1 MADITP
7 AYKKDDAADKGN
19 YRPVSIL
26 PAVSKIFERNMYNQ
40 IYNYMNLHLSPY
52 LCGFRKGYSA
62 EYCLITMLE
71 RWKKALDKKH
81 MACALLTDLSKAFD
95 CINHELLIA
104 KLEAYGFDNDSLG
117 YIYSY
122 LTHRKQRTKVNN
134 SFSLFSNI
142 NCGVPQGSI
151 LGPLLFKIYINDIFY
166 FVDEKDIANYA
177 DDNTP
182 YAIDTNIESLI
193 NTIENDA
200 SILMKWFQ
208 DNYLKMNEDKCH
220 LLITNQNDSCISVN
234 IGNETIS
241 NRNSEK
247 LLGITIDNNLNF
259 TEHISTICKKVSLK
273 LHALARISK
282 LMSTEKLRTIMKAF
296 IESQF
301 GYCPLV
307 WMFHSRALN
316 NKINKL
322 HERGLRL
329 VYKDASLSFQQLLEK
344 DNSVTIHHRNLRKLA
359 TEMYKLKNNL
369 SPKLLKSIISESNN
383 PYDLRSENPF
393 QTNNIRTVCYGT
405 ETISFRGP
413 KTWALLPSE
422 IKQSKSITEFKRKIK
437 RWEPEGCTCR
447 LCEVYIQ
454 NLGFL

>member
-1 MADITP
+1 
-7 AYKKDDAADKGN
+7 
-19 YRPVSIL
+19 
-26 PAVSKIFERNMYNQ
+26 
-40 IYNYMNLHLSPY
+40 
-52 LCGFRKGYSA
+52 
-62 EYCLITMLE
+62 
-71 RWKKALDKKH
+71 
-81 MACALLTDLSKAFD
+81 
-95 CINHELLIA
+95 
-104 KLEAYGFDNDSLG
+104 
-117 YIYSY
+117 
-122 LTHRKQRTKVNN
+122 
-134 SFSLFSNI
+134 
-142 NCGVPQGSI
+142 
-151 LGPLLFKIYINDIFY
+151 
-166 FVDEKDIANYA
+166 
-177 DDNTP
+177 
-182 YAIDTNIESLI
+182 
-193 NTIENDA
+193 
-200 SILMKWFQ
+200 MKWFQ

-359 TEMYKLKNNL
+359 AEMYKLKNNL
-369 SPKLLKSIISESNN
+369 SPKFLKSIISESNN

-437 RWEPEGCTCR
+437 RWVPEGCTCR
-447 LCEVYIQ
+447 LCKVYIQ